1 VKYLY
6 PNQVLYLHDR
16 ILQQSGGLA
25 GLRDE
30 NLLESAVYRPQVTFG
45 GQELYPDLFSK
56 AAALGHSLIQNHP
69 FADGNKR
76 TGFASMRLMLR
87 LNGYDLRASQN
98 MKFQFVINIATGKY
112 SEQEIADW
120 LQKRCN
126 TYR

>member
-1 VKYLY
+1 MKYLY

-16 ILQQSGGLA
+16 VLQQSGGLA

-56 AAALGHSLIQNHP
+56 VAALGHSLIQNHP

-76 TGFASMRLMLR
+76 TGFASIRLMLR
-87 LNGYDLRASQN
+87 LNRYDLRASQN

-120 LQKRCN
+120 LQKRCI
-126 TYR
+126 THR